1 MLYNSSLV
9 EALSARGD
17 IETFGIPI
25 TKLATDLGNVKV
37 ANMIML
43 GAFIRISNLISFDR
57 LIKNLPEILG
67 AGKARLLKINT
78 EAFQTGFNYLEEKK
92 CS

>member
-1 MLYNSSLV
+1 MLFNSSLV
-9 EALSARGD
+9 EASSVRGD
-17 IETFGIPI
+17 IETLGIPI
-25 TKLATDLGNVKV
+25 TQLATDLGNVKV

-78 EAFQTGFNYLEEKK
+78 KAFETGFNYLEE
-92 CS
+92 